1 MLIAKFRLSKIYNGA
16 SKMFIRDTNLI
27 IEANIQESYASVTR
41 KDDAIK
47 QGLSALIEDLSL
59 SGETTGDF
67 EIADWIN

>member
-1 MLIAKFRLSKIYNGA
+1 
-16 SKMFIRDTNLI
+16 MFIRDTNLI